1 MKLDWAF
8 NGFYLPL
15 HVRKASLD
23 NVLTQ
28 LLYRWKC
35 LKYLVC

>member
-8 NGFYLPL
+8 NGFYLPVP

-28 LLYRWKC
+28 LLYR
-35 LKYLVC
+35 